1 MCLGIPGKVVEVDAA
16 GQRALIETMG
26 VKRQVG
32 TQLVEEVAAG
42 DYLMVHAGY
51 AIEKIDT
58 GLAREM
64 IRRWEDILKNEH
76 TGQV

>member
-1 MCLGIPGKVVEVDAA
+1 MCLGVPGKVVEVNTA
-16 GQRALIETMG
+16 GQRAMIETMG

-32 TQLVEEVAAG
+32 IQLVEEVKPG

-58 GLAREM
+58 GLALEM
-64 IRRWEDILKNEH
+64 IRLWEDILINENP
-76 TGQV
+76 

>member
-1 MCLGIPGKVVEVDAA
+1 MCLGVPGKVVEVSPAV
-16 GQRALIETMG
+16 QRAVIETMG

-32 TQLVEEVAAG
+32 IQLVEEVAPG

-58 GLAREM
+58 GTALEM
-64 IRRWEDILKNEH
+64 IRLWEDILKYESP
-76 TGQV
+76 

>member
-1 MCLGIPGKVVEVDAA
+1 MCLGVPGKVVEVNPAA
-16 GQRALIETMG
+16 QRAVIETMG

-32 TQLVEEVAAG
+32 IQLVEEVAPG

-58 GLAREM
+58 GLALEM
-64 IRRWEDILKNEH
+64 VRLWEDIIKNESP
-76 TGQV
+76 

>member
-1 MCLGIPGKVVEVDAA
+1 MCLGVPGKVVEVNTAE
-16 GQRALIETMG
+16 QRAVIETMG

-32 TQLVEEVAAG
+32 IQLVEEVKSG

-58 GLAREM
+58 GLALEM
-64 IRRWEDILKNEH
+64 IRVWEDILSNEN
-76 TGQV
+76 T